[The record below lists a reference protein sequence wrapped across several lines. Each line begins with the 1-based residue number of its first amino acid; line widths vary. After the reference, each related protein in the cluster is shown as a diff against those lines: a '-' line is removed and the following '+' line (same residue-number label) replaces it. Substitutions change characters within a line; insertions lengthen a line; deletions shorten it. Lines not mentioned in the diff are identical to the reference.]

1 MELFLDTADI
11 KEIKKLNEVLTIDG
25 VTTNPSILAKTNIEP
40 FETIN
45 ELVKLLSPSQKLF
58 VEVLANT
65 CDEMVEEAKY
75 INSLKEKVIALADEY
90 GMTIVVK

>member
-40 FETIN
+40 FETITA
-45 ELVKLLSPSQKLF
+45 LS
-58 VEVLANT
+58 
-65 CDEMVEEAKY
+65 AKKQFSP
-75 INSLKEKVIALADEY
+75 NCGCFPLSSFMIA
-90 GMTIVVK
+90 I